1 MFSSGKS
8 PYFISDMISFL
19 KGEFATDKKSTELFR
34 DEWEG
39 KLRIYGNTP
48 ELIDKLWKQT
58 IATRKKITGT

>member
-1 MFSSGKS
+1 
-8 PYFISDMISFL
+8 MISFL

-39 KLRIYGNTP
+39 NSVFMETSP